1 MKLDPICFCKAI
13 IHPRLPAVL
22 ALVAVLLCLPALWVG
37 FQWDDYAHQVALH
50 QFPETR
56 QLAPSPLFMFS
67 FADGDI
73 ARNHRLMEAGWL
85 PWWCLENLRM
95 AFFRPLTALTH
106 WLDHLLWPDSP
117 VMMHVHS
124 LVWFGL
130 LVYTAA
136 ILYRQIM
143 GTAWIAGMAALLFA
157 LDDGHGV
164 PAGWI
169 ANRNA
174 LIASVFVILTLVFHD
189 LWRKNSRISGAV
201 IAPIFFLCG
210 LLSGELALAGT
221 GYLLAYALFLDH
233 GTWTRRFVSL
243 MPYGVVGVLWL
254 MMYRMM
260 GFGAFGSHWYVDPI
274 RDPGEFFLALLV
286 RAPILLMGQLGFIS
300 SDIYMT
306 LSVSATYFLWGIS
319 VIFLMVLFW
328 GIFLVVKTN
337 SQALFWACGMFLA
350 IPLVCTTF
358 PFDRLMMLSG
368 LGSMGILAIFLK
380 DAVACNR
387 LTRLM
392 LPIGD
397 PKELPSISWRSSFT
411 GVLAVLII
419 GVHLVMSPLSL
430 PARAW
435 STALLGKMIRNLHRV
450 VPADT
455 VLNQQDMVI
464 VNCPSSTIGGFFLSA
479 VRLLNGESVP
489 RRVRVL
495 SSTIYSVE
503 ITRTDLHTLA
513 IRPEGG
519 YLDYVG
525 AMRSKTDPKPVFF
538 HMDYIFQQMDR
549 TFRGT
554 RYPFD
559 LGQHIDLNG
568 LSVTISELTLDG
580 RPAEAVFRFSVP
592 LEDASLRWLQWQNDT
607 LVPFSLPSIN
617 ETRQLPAPKLTYW

>member
-1 MKLDPICFCKAI
+1 LKLDQICFSKAI
-13 IHPRLPAVL
+13 THPRLPALL
-22 ALVAVLLCLPALWVG
+22 ALVAALLCLPALWVG

-56 QLAPSPLFMFS
+56 QLTPSPLFLFS

-106 WLDHLLWPDSP
+106 WMDHLLWPNSP
-117 VMMHVHS
+117 ILMHVHS
-124 LVWFGL
+124 LIWFGL
-130 LVYTAA
+130 LVYFAA

-143 GTAWIAGMAALLFA
+143 GMAWIAGMAAFLFA
-157 LDDGHGV
+157 FDDAHGV

-174 LIASVFVILTLVFHD
+174 LIASVFVILTLIFHD

-210 LLSGELALAGT
+210 LLAGELALAGT
-221 GYLLAYALFLDH
+221 GYLLAYAVFLDR
-233 GTWTRRFVSL
+233 GTWIRRFVSL
-243 MPYGVVGVLWL
+243 VPYGVVGVLWL
-254 MMYRMM
+254 VMYRIK

-274 RDPGEFFLALLV
+274 RDPGEFFLALFV

-306 LSVSATYFLWGIS
+306 LSVSAIYLLWGIS
-319 VIFLMVLFW
+319 VIFLIILFW
-328 GIFLVVKTN
+328 GIFPVVKSN
-337 SQALFWACGMFLA
+337 PQALFWACGMLLA

-358 PFDRLMMLSG
+358 PFDRLMLLSG
-368 LGSMGILAIFLK
+368 LGATGLLAIFLK

-387 LTRLM
+387 FTRLM

-397 PKELPSISWRSSFT
+397 QKELPKISRQRSFT
-411 GVLAVLII
+411 GVLAVFII
-419 GVHLVMSPLSL
+419 GVHLIISPLSL

-435 STALLGKMIRNLHRV
+435 SAALLGKMIRNLHRV
-450 VPADT
+450 VPADAI
-455 VLNQQDMVI
+455 LNQQDLVI
-464 VNCPSSTIGGFFLSA
+464 VNSPASIIGGFFLSA
-479 VRLLNGESVP
+479 VRLLNGESIP

-495 SSTIYSVE
+495 SSTIHSVE
-503 ITRTDLHTLA
+503 ITRKDLYTLV
-513 IRPEGG
+513 IRPKGG
-519 YLDYVG
+519 YLDYAG
-525 AMRSKTDPKPVFF
+525 AVHSKTDPKTDLF
-538 HMDYIFQQMDR
+538 HMGYIYQQMDR

-559 LGQHIDLNG
+559 LGHHIDLNG
-568 LSVTISELTLDG
+568 LSITISELTLDG
-580 RPAEAVFRFSVP
+580 RPAVADFRFSVP
-592 LEDASLRWLQWQNDT
+592 LEDPSLRWLQWQKDT
-607 LVPFSLPSIN
+607 LIPFSLPSIN
-617 ETRQLPAPKLTYW
+617 ETRQLPAPELAYW